1 MERPD
6 VGYVPTIPA
15 SIRRAAQQFGDHDF
29 IVMPDRRMTYAQ
41 ADAASQR
48 VAKELLAAGMGKGT
62 RVGVLDTFSTEWI
75 VAWLAI
81 ARIGALL
88 IPFGSTFR
96 PAELRR
102 ALRHA
107 DVHTLLVPPTVLGKD
122 MQEFVEEAVPGLAG
136 SGAAPLFLPEF
147 PFLRDIRIWGP
158 SDRAWAGGI
167 SLAVEDEPS
176 AAASA
181 VSDALLR
188 NAEAEVTPADL
199 MVVIY
204 TSGATSDPKGVVHTH
219 GGQVRHGYNLAHN
232 FATPVSPDERTF
244 CALPFFWIGGLSFIV
259 MSTLYRGAT
268 VMCVEKFEASAA
280 LDLIERERAT
290 KVAGWAPTMA
300 ALMQH
305 PTFPDR
311 DLSSVAMFAPR
322 EGPPVDLELRHGSL
336 GMTETSGPHTAGP
349 PEEIDRVLPESS
361 RGSFGRA
368 LPGVQHRIVDP
379 ETGEV
384 LGEGEVGEICV
395 RGYSLLDGMY
405 KREHADVFDDDGW
418 YHTGDQGSLRAGLLF
433 FTGRLGE
440 MIKTGGANVT
450 PREVEVALE
459 AYPEVELALVVGLP
473 DDERGQLVTAVL
485 VPAPG
490 AAIDVDEIAARLRK
504 EISGF
509 KVPRRFVLMT
519 RDEVPWLPTAKPDKR
534 TLVARLSTAS

>member
-6 VGYVPTIPA
+6 PGYPATIPA
-15 SIRRAAQQFGDHDF
+15 SIRRAAAESGDHEF
-29 IVMPDRRMTYAQ
+29 IVMPDRRLTYAE

-48 VAKELLAAGMGKGT
+48 VAKELLAAGIGKGT

-81 ARIGALL
+81 ARIGALF

-102 ALRHA
+102 AVRHA
-107 DVHTLLVPPTVLGKD
+107 DVHTLLVPPIMFGND
-122 MQEFVEEAVPGLAG
+122 MHEFVEAALPGLAG
-136 SGAAPLFLPEF
+136 SGPAPLFLEEF
-147 PFLRDIRIWGP
+147 PFLRDVRIWGP

-167 SLAVEDEPS
+167 SLAVDGEPT
-176 AAASA
+176 AAGSA

-188 NAEAEVTPADL
+188 HAEAEVTPADL

-204 TSGATSDPKGVVHTH
+204 TSGATSDPKGIVHTH
-219 GGQVRHGYNLAHN
+219 GSQVRHGYNLAHN

-244 CALPFFWIGGLSFIV
+244 CALPFFWIGGLSFIL

-268 VMCVEKFEASAA
+268 VMCVEKFEAGAA

-300 ALMQH
+300 ALVQH
-305 PTFPDR
+305 PTFAQR
-311 DLSSVAMFAPR
+311 DLSSVVTFAPR
-322 EGPPVDLELRHGSL
+322 EGPPVDPDLRHNSL
-336 GMTETSGPHTAGP
+336 GMSETSGPHSAARPDEAART
-349 PEEIDRVLPESS
+349 LPESL
-361 RGSFGRA
+361 RGSFGRG
-368 LPGVQHRIVDP
+368 LPGVQLKVVDP
-379 ETGEV
+379 DTGADV
-384 LGEGEVGEICV
+384 GEGESGELCV
-395 RGYSLLDGMY
+395 RGYSVMDGMY
-405 KREHADVFDDDGW
+405 KRERADAFDDDGW
-418 YHTGDQGSLRAGLLF
+418 YHTGDQGSLRDGLLF

-450 PREVEVALE
+450 PREVEVVLE
-459 AYPEVELALVVGLP
+459 AYPEIELALVVGLP
-473 DDERGQLVTAVL
+473 DAERGQLVAAVL

-490 AAIDVDEIAARLRK
+490 ADIDVDEIATRLRT

-534 TLVARLSTAS
+534 TLVARLSAAS